1 MESSKRPPQATRS
14 NSSSSANPTR
24 RRNTNSSRYG
34 SIPEERRASKKNAD
48 SLSDISDDEPSP
60 TEDKQGAPD
69 ANDNNEQGELPRTH
83 SRPAL
88 DANSE
93 RLSTTSI
100 ERELTLK
107 DRQDVNY

>member
-24 RRNTNSSRYG
+24 RRNANSSRYG
-34 SIPEERRASKKNAD
+34 SIPEERASKKNAD